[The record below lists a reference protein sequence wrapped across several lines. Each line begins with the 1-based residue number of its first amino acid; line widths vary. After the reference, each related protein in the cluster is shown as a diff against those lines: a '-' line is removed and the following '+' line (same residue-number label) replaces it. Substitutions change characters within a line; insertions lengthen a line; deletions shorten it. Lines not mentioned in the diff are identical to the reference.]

1 MVGGLSGRLFGS
13 FQSVGRG
20 GSVVSLIELLEKF
33 GHSGTMADAVY
44 GALRHSIIHGDLRPG
59 ARLRADAL
67 AKEMNVSRTPVRDAL
82 RKLESEGLA
91 TMSARRGLIVPELS
105 EDDLIETFQ
114 IRAVLEGLAAR
125 LAVDNA
131 TPSEIAKIR
140 ELMEDLGSAF
150 QRGDIDQMREN
161 FREFRQRIYLSSHS
175 ARLLQ
180 LLTALQDRGRQFGI
194 STLYTSGRPQQ
205 TLEECGDLVK
215 AIEARDGNLAEQLAR
230 DQRNRILTLRIQIL
244 REQRRNRRGLDRG
257 ASPDTPSDYEDIED

>member
-1 MVGGLSGRLFGS
+1 LGEGAA
-13 FQSVGRG
+13 
-20 GSVVSLIELLEKF
+20 VSLIELLERF
-33 GHSGTMADAVY
+33 SQAGTMADAVY
-44 GALRHSIIHGDLRPG
+44 GALRHSIVHGELRPG

-105 EDDLIETFQ
+105 EDGLIETFQ

-140 ELMEDLGSAF
+140 ELIDDLGSAS
-150 QRGDIDQMREN
+150 QRGDIDQMRDIL
-161 FREFRQRIYLSSHS
+161 REFRQRIYSLSHN

-180 LLTALQDRGRQFGI
+180 FLTALQDRGLQFGM
-194 STLYTSGRPQQ
+194 STLYASGRAQQ
-205 TLEECGDLVK
+205 MLEECRDLVK
-215 AIEARDGNLAEQLAR
+215 AIEARNGNLAEQIAR
-230 DQRNRILTLRIQIL
+230 DQRNRILTLRIQML
-244 REQRRNRRGLDRG
+244 REQRRNRRGFERT
-257 ASPDTPSDYEDIED
+257 ASPDTRTDYEDLED

>member
-1 MVGGLSGRLFGS
+1 
-13 FQSVGRG
+13 
-20 GSVVSLIELLEKF
+20 
-33 GHSGTMADAVY
+33 MADAVY
-44 GALRHSIIHGDLRPG
+44 GALRHSIIHGMLRPG

-131 TPSEIAKIR
+131 TPSEIVKIR
-140 ELMEDLGSAF
+140 ELIDDLASGS
-150 QRGDIDQMREN
+150 QRGDIDQMRDIL
-161 FREFRQRIYLSSHS
+161 REFRQRIYLSSHN
-175 ARLLQ
+175 ARLIQ
-180 LLTALQDRGRQFGI
+180 LLTALQDRGRQFGM
-194 STLYTSGRPQQ
+194 STLHASGRPQQ
-205 TLEECGDLVK
+205 ILEECFDLVK

-230 DQRNRILTLRIQIL
+230 DQRNRILMLRIQIL
-244 REQRRNRRGLDRG
+244 REQKRNRRGSDR
-257 ASPDTPSDYEDIED
+257 ATSPDTPVHNGDIED

>member
-1 MVGGLSGRLFGS
+1 LNVHFERWA
-13 FQSVGRG
+13 REPA
-20 GSVVSLIELLEKF
+20 VSLIELLERF
-33 GHSGTMADAVY
+33 SHVGTMADAVY
-44 GALRHSIIHGDLRPG
+44 AALRHSIIHGELRPG

-105 EDDLIETFQ
+105 EDGLIETFQ

-140 ELMEDLGSAF
+140 ELIDDLASAS
-150 QRGDIDQMREN
+150 QRGDVDQMRDIL
-161 FREFRQRIYLSSHS
+161 REFRQQIYSLSHN

-180 LLTALQDRGRQFGI
+180 FLTALQDRGMQFGM

-205 TLEECGDLVK
+205 VLEECRDLVK

-230 DQRNRILTLRIQIL
+230 DQRNKLLALRIEIL
-244 REQRRNRRGLDRG
+244 REKRRNRRGLGRV
-257 ASPDTPSDYEDIED
+257 ASPDTQTDYEDLED